1 MGGGGGW
8 GGGGEKI
15 HKQKTNMFA
24 LIFQITIYAST
35 NEDSERGPCWM
46 RAGEDGGR
54 FMLRKRTKKK
64 KGGVGIDGSVSVTF
78 TRMSS
83 ALGWLKPFC
92 AGAKKEEG
100 EKKKDVFG
108 FKKKCQGTRV

>member
-1 MGGGGGW
+1 MGW
-8 GGGGEKI
+8 GGGEKI

-64 KGGVGIDGSVSVTF
+64 KVVWG
-78 TRMSS
+78 
-83 ALGWLKPFC
+83 
-92 AGAKKEEG
+92 
-100 EKKKDVFG
+100 
-108 FKKKCQGTRV
+108 